1 MKEQEDYFYFN
12 GEIKRGGEI
21 SISPFDRGFQFADGI
36 YETLRWDSGK
46 LFKLDA
52 HVKRLERSLRE
63 IKINFSRRDGFP
75 KGFNDLESIISELVR
90 VNNFPEPTLLVY
102 LQITRGAFYPRQHF
116 FPPKDIQPT
125 VFVSVTPMG
134 RNTKA
139 LNEGVKVI
147 LEEDIR
153 WTRCDI
159 KSISLLPNILA
170 RQKAVEKNAAEAV
183 FVRDGY
189 ITEGTHTNFLGVK
202 NGRLHTAP
210 LSGFILAGVTREV
223 VIDICRKE
231 NIPVVEEPI
240 AQNELN
246 SYDEFM
252 ITGTI
257 SEVTPVVQID
267 EMKVRDGKP
276 GKITLEIQGILTRMM
291 FG

>member
-134 RNTKA
+134 RNIKA

-147 LEEDIR
+147 LETDIR

-159 KSISLLPNILA
+159 KSISLLPNVLA
-170 RQKAVEKNAAEAV
+170 RQKAAEKNAAEAI

-202 NGRLHTAP
+202 NGKLYTAP
-210 LSGFILAGVTREV
+210 LSGFILPGVTREV

-231 NIPVVEEPI
+231 NIPVIEEPI

-246 SYDEFM
+246 GYDEFM

-267 EMKVRDGKP
+267 EMKVRDGRP